1 MAAAPGPIFRIH
13 HAQITVAA
21 SDLEA
26 ARSFYCNVLGMKEIP
41 KPSSLQG
48 RGGLWLA
55 AGQHQLHI
63 GIEENVN
70 RSTTRAHI
78 AYEVRNLTQWQ
89 KHLQQTGVKVV
100 DSVPVPGFTRFEFRD
115 PFGNRVEL
123 IEPQE

>member
-1 MAAAPGPIFRIH
+1 MAAAPGPILRIH

-26 ARSFYCNVLGMKEIP
+26 ARSFYCNVLRLKEIA
-41 KPSSLQG
+41 KPASLQS

-70 RSTTRAHI
+70 RSATKAHI
-78 AYEVRNLTQWQ
+78 AYEVKNLTQWQ
-89 KHLQQTGVKVV
+89 NHLQQAGVKVL
-100 DSVPVPGFTRFEFRD
+100 DSIPIPGYSRLEFRD
-115 PFGNRVEL
+115 PFGNRIEL
-123 IEPQE
+123 IQPQE

>member
-1 MAAAPGPIFRIH
+1 MPPPGPILRIH

-26 ARSFYCNVLGMKEIP
+26 ARSFYRDVLGMSEIS
-41 KPSSLQG
+41 KPASLQS

-55 AGQHQLHI
+55 AGAHQLHI

-70 RSTTRAHI
+70 RLATKAHI
-78 AYEVRNLTQWQ
+78 AYEVADLAHW
-89 KHLQQTGVKVV
+89 KSHLERAGVKIL
-100 DSVPVPGFTRFEFRD
+100 DSVPIPGHARFEFRD

-123 IEPQE
+123 IQPQQ